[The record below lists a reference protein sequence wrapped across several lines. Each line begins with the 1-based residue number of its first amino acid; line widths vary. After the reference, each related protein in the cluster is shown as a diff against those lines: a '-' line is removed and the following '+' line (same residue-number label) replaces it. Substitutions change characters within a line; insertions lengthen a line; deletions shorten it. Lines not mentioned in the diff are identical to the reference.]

1 MSDRGDS
8 EPGGHL
14 LLGILQLALLRAE
27 GMRQFGGTRQ
37 AFLNSFA
44 PLLAFPLV
52 GAVLDV
58 VSGARPEDLA
68 ALFGG
73 LVALLAPPVL
83 SEAMA
88 RLFGREREWLRYATA
103 FNWTRWVMLLA
114 LGATLMLMGS
124 LAAAGFSDHAAVTLG
139 VLAVLTYS
147 IVLDWFVA
155 RVGLRLSAWRAVVL
169 VVVVNLGAGLL
180 SLGPHL
186 LTALPEVPTP

>member
-1 MSDRGDS
+1 MSGHGER
-8 EPGGHL
+8 GGHL

-27 GMRQFGGTRQ
+27 GMRQFAGTRQ

-58 VSGARPEDLA
+58 VSGAGAEDLA
-68 ALFGG
+68 TLLGG

-88 RLFGREREWLRYATA
+88 RLFGREQEWLRYATA

-114 LGATLMLMGS
+114 LGASLILMGT
-124 LAAAGFSDHAAVTLG
+124 LAAAGLSERAAVTLG
-139 VLAVLTYS
+139 VAAVLIYS
-147 IVLDWFVA
+147 MVLDWFVA
-155 RVGLRLSAWRAVVL
+155 RVGLRLTAARAVAL
-169 VVVVNLGAGLL
+169 VVVVNFGAGLL

-186 LTALPEVPTP
+186 LTVLQDMPTP